1 MGKIE
6 NAFRELSRT
15 EKVKFISA
23 NIDLATSESVSNYV
37 RDYLFDVLKDIGDDD
52 YIEMY
57 LKGKGYSVKKEQ

>member
-15 EKVKFISA
+15 EKVKFISE

-52 YIEMY
+52 YIAMY